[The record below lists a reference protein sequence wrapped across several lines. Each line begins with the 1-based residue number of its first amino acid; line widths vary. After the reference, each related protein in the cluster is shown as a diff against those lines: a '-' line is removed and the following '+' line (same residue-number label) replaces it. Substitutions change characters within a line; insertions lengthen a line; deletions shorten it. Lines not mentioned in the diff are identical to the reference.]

1 MADPII
7 QAAADL
13 QKELED
19 VMTPELKEQ
28 MDEIMKLI
36 LASVQKPTAEPNN

>member
-1 MADPII
+1 MTDPII
-7 QAAADL
+7 KAAVDL

-19 VMTPELKEQ
+19 VPSPELKEV

-36 LASVQKPTAEPNN
+36 LGSVQKPATEPIQ

>member
-1 MADPII
+1 MDPII
-7 QAAADL
+7 KAAVDL

-19 VMTPELKEQ
+19 VLTPELKVQ

-36 LASVQKPTAEPNN
+36 LGSVQKPPSAPNN